1 MDNIKAMRLF
11 LHTNQM
17 GSMSGAGRMF
27 GLSPASVS
35 RHITALEDD
44 LGVRLLNRTSRKLS
58 LTEAGQVY
66 LQRAER
72 LLQDLEEMRGEVT
85 QLNDRPYGTLRVQSR
100 ISLGTQHIAPL
111 MPEFLT
117 RYPDLKVELRFID
130 SDLDLIEN
138 TIDVAVRTGNLSDSS
153 LIVRRIGDN
162 PRVICASPDYWAHN
176 PTPTSPSDLSG
187 HNCLTYISDGLP
199 STWRFR
205 GPDSAPIEMRPTGNL
220 HTNNAETL
228 RFAALAG
235 VGVALLPSWSI
246 QNELANGRLQ
256 GALDEYDATATDF
269 DTGIYA
275 VYHSKRHLSV
285 KTRLFVDHLVTGFQK
300 LDWSPTIPVQNDR

>member
-11 LHTNQM
+11 LHTSQM
-17 GSMSGAGRMF
+17 GSMSGAGRQF

-85 QLNDRPYGTLRVQSR
+85 QLNSRPYGTLRVQSR
-100 ISLGTQHIAPL
+100 ISLGTQHITPL
-111 MPEFLT
+111 IPELLT
-117 RYPDLKVELRFID
+117 RYPDLKVELRLVD
-130 SDLDLIEN
+130 TDLDLIEH
-138 TIDVAVRTGNLSDSS
+138 TIDVAIRTGNLSDSS
-153 LIVRRIGDN
+153 LIARRIGDN
-162 PRVICASPDYWAHN
+162 PRVICASPDYWARH
-176 PTPTSPSDLSG
+176 PIPIAPEDLSA
-187 HNCLTYISDGLP
+187 HNCLTYISDAQP
-199 STWRFR
+199 SVWRFR
-205 GPDSAPIEMRPTGNL
+205 SLDSAPMELRPTGNF

-228 RFAALAG
+228 RLAVLSG
-235 VGVALLPSWSI
+235 LGVALLPSWSI
-246 QNELANGRLQ
+246 QKELADGCLQ
-256 GALDEYDATATDF
+256 RVLDGYEATATDF

-285 KTRLFVDHLVTGFQK
+285 KTRLFIDHLVTGFQK
-300 LDWSPTIPVQNDR
+300 LDWSSTGTG